1 MSMSARASKRA
12 LRALYGRASIG
23 GDGQTSIPS
32 VDGRTTIATN
42 GSVIIPKIVDGK
54 VTNEKVTIVGPNI
67 IFKTLY
73 EDFIKEKF
81 STIDKSKWK
90 KLKNKELAAYNAI
103 QKDVQTGPLANEF
116 KTYIALNWE
125 EKAKSLNE
133 EINQSESIK
142 RTFKVEIDSKG
153 NAGLNSIKK
162 GFISFD
168 KLKSENK
175 LNAILVAYP
184 WIETTPE
191 YITWLKSQTQ

>member
-1 MSMSARASKRA
+1 MSVLPLNIVPLDKEN
-12 LRALYGRASIG
+12 
-23 GDGQTSIPS
+23 P
-32 VDGRTTIATN
+32 TN

-125 EKAKSLNE
+125 EKAKSLKE